1 MHVFRRSKRFHC
13 KISYNIQIS
22 FHSLF
27 FFFIKILRID
37 FDMFNHLINMNL
49 NMNLNMNFYIATL
62 FYYITLSSFFKWF
75 SIKNFLQIIQKII
88 IRHLY
93 KEKFFK
99 MFLTTYFDFLLKLLY
114 DMNHIQEELLSECS
128 DIRYC
133 N

>member
-1 MHVFRRSKRFHC
+1 
-13 KISYNIQIS
+13 
-22 FHSLF
+22 
-27 FFFIKILRID
+27 
-37 FDMFNHLINMNL
+37 MFNHLINMNL
-49 NMNLNMNFYIATL
+49 NINFYIATL

-99 MFLTTYFDFLLKLLY
+99 MFLTIYFDFPLKLLY

-128 DIRYC
+128 VDIAI
-133 N
+133 NFSEN

>member
-22 FHSLF
+22 YHSLF

-37 FDMFNHLINMNL
+37 FDMFNHLI

-75 SIKNFLQIIQKII
+75 SIKNFLQIIQEII
-88 IRHLY
+88 TRHLY
-93 KEKFFK
+93 KGKILQNVFNNIFWFSIEASLWYEPYPRGITIR
-99 MFLTTYFDFLLKLLY
+99 MF
-114 DMNHIQEELLSECS
+114 C
-128 DIRYC
+128 RYC